1 MAGGGEALGGGP
13 KQKRG
18 KSGKRK
24 AKGRVGFRLD
34 MTPLVDITFLLLTF
48 FMLTTSMITPQTM
61 EMNVP
66 PELEKEIEVRE
77 SELVIIRVR
86 ADGKMFVNMGNED
99 PEAPVNLKQL
109 HKFVVDANVDL
120 ENRAI
125 VTLKA
130 SGEAPYGTVVE
141 ILDELNACENDIIQ
155 GLQRNGINER
165 KRKFTVAPYTEED
178 LEKVGGL

>member
-66 PELEKEIEVRE
+66 PELEVEVEVRE
-77 SELVIIRVR
+77 SELLIIRVR
-86 ADGKMFVNMGNED
+86 ADGKVFASMGNEE
-99 PEAPVNLKQL
+99 PESPMNMSEL
-109 HKFVVDANVDL
+109 HKFVVDKNVDL

-130 SGEAPYGTVVE
+130 SGEAPYGLIVE
-141 ILDELNACENDIIQ
+141 ILDELNASEHDIIQ

-165 KRKFTVAPYTEED
+165 KRKFTVAPYTDED
-178 LEKVGGL
+178 EEKVGGL